1 MIINLWKDHLMC
13 FCSFITSR
21 GPLVTTQMFKAFIIL
36 VGNLLWNTRWP
47 VHIGLHFK
55 CASKSKLSTDSALFL
70 FHLYIMGL
78 NRSTSN
84 MYLKGFGPP
93 IIKGTGL
100 YKLIL
105 VWRGFIMTVHIV
117 VWVITLMISLW
128 TLLNLSWNID
138 VF

>member
-1 MIINLWKDHLMC
+1 MC

-21 GPLVTTQMFKAFIIL
+21 GPLVTPKMFKAFIVL
-36 VGNLLWNTRWP
+36 VGNLLWDTRWP
-47 VHIGLHFK
+47 FISAYTFNVHQNQSYRQ
-55 CASKSKLSTDSALFL
+55 AV
-70 FHLYIMGL
+70 LYFYSIY
-78 NRSTSN
+78 TSWVSIDQLVH

-117 VWVITLMISLW
+117 VWVITLMISLCCSIYHEI
-128 TLLNLSWNID
+128 LLFLK
-138 VF
+138 